1 MELKTIL
8 AIVLCLVIVGGAVF
22 CTSDAGISERSM
34 AGGLN
39 KALPCHDRFTFSDF
53 SFII

>member
-22 CTSDAGISERSM
+22 LHLRKKK
-34 AGGLN
+34 N
-39 KALPCHDRFTFSDF
+39 K
-53 SFII
+53 